1 MYRKIT
7 DVWPDLIVQVEDNT
21 QAIDRAGAPVPIDG
35 LSDASA
41 QSESIVQ
48 PVDLTEE

>member
-21 QAIDRAGAPVPIDG
+21 QAIDREGALVPVDG

-41 QSESIVQ
+41 
-48 PVDLTEE
+48 